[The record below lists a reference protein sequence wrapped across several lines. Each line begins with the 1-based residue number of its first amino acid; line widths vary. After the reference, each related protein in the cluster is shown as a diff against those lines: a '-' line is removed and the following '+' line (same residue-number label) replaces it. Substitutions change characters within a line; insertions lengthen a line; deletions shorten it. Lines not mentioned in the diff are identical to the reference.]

1 MRNRFDRQLAQL
13 NEMLI
18 HMGSMCED
26 AISQT
31 ALALQSRKDEAGT
44 GSESEISA
52 RIIEKIHQTESE
64 IDQME
69 KDIESLC
76 LKLLLQ
82 QQPVASDLRV
92 ISAALKMISDMERI
106 GDQCADISD
115 IVTFLNS
122 EHTRDFQSSLDI
134 QEMASATMK
143 MVTKAVDSFVNSN
156 VVLAEGVVK
165 SDDYVDDLFM
175 KVKTEI
181 IKLIS
186 KNPDRGEALLD
197 LLMIAKYFERIGD
210 HATNV
215 AEWVVFSIT
224 GVHKDGNTGG
234 GPGGRTAPLGED

>member
-1 MRNRFDRQLAQL
+1 MRNRFDRQLTAL

-18 HMGSMCED
+18 RMGSLCED

-31 ALALQSRKDEAGT
+31 ALALQSKKDDVQTESEA
-44 GSESEISA
+44 EISA
-52 RIIEKIHQTESE
+52 RIIEKIHQTETE

-115 IVTFLNS
+115 IVNFLNS
-122 EHTRDFQSSLDI
+122 EHTRNFSSSVDI

-156 VVLAEGVVK
+156 VVLAEGVIK

-175 KVKTEI
+175 KVKTEV

-186 KNPDRGEALLD
+186 ENPDRGEALLD
-197 LLMIAKYFERIGD
+197 ILMIAKYFERIGD

-234 GPGGRTAPLGED
+234 GPNGRTAPLAET

>member
-1 MRNRFDRQLAQL
+1 MRNRFDRQLTAL

-18 HMGSMCED
+18 RMGSLCED

-31 ALALQSRKDEAGT
+31 ALALQSKKD
-44 GSESEISA
+44 
-52 RIIEKIHQTESE
+52 
-64 IDQME
+64 
-69 KDIESLC
+69 
-76 LKLLLQ
+76 
-82 QQPVASDLRV
+82 
-92 ISAALKMISDMERI
+92 ALKMISDMERI

-115 IVTFLNS
+115 IVNFLNS
-122 EHTRDFQSSLDI
+122 EHTRNFSSSVDI

-156 VVLAEGVVK
+156 VVLAEGVIK

-175 KVKTEI
+175 KVKTEV

-186 KNPDRGEALLD
+186 ENPDRGEALLD
-197 LLMIAKYFERIGD
+197 ILMIAKYFERIGD

-234 GPGGRTAPLGED
+234 GPNGRTAPLAEA